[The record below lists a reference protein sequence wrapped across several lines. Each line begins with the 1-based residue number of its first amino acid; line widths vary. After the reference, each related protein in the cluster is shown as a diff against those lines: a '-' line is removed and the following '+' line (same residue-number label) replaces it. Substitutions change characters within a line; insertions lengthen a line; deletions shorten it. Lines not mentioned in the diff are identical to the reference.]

1 MDFSR
6 RHLFYPP
13 MARITFLAAAI
24 SLVLIKFTAVL
35 LMPLCV
41 MQEIKTSPDPV
52 IEVSLAAD
60 VASRPGSAVKDAS
73 PAAKPM
79 MLCHDAGTAGLCF
92 ALVCSVLVLAG
103 SFIVVSNYRLV
114 GQAHAARDAVLRI
127 LPLLQKVE
135 RPPRFV

>member
-1 MDFSR
+1 MNFSR
-6 RHLFYPP
+6 RHLFYPHV
-13 MARITFLAAAI
+13 ARVTFLAAAI
-24 SLVLIKFTAVL
+24 SLVLIKFAAVL

-41 MQEIKTSPDPV
+41 MHEMKASPEPV
-52 IEVSLAAD
+52 IEVSLAANA
-60 VASRPGSAVKDAS
+60 ASHPVSAVNDAS

-114 GQAHAARDAVLRI
+114 GPAHAARDAVLRI

-135 RPPRFV
+135 RPPRPV